1 MEATYSAERL
11 ERVHQRALEEART
24 RPPKGE
30 MRGGDGVLTRR
41 IPRVAFFNAVVN
53 HGVDPRDDGYWDDM
67 ERRHPE
73 IGVKFEGKPGVRGGG
88 VAIEVGA
95 GRLTRFGRVTFHK
108 RYGDG

>member
-11 ERVHQRALEEART
+11 QRVHERALEEARH

-30 MRGGDGVLTRR
+30 MRGGDGVLARR
-41 IPRVAFFNAVVN
+41 IPREAYFNAVVH
-53 HGVDPRDDGYWDDM
+53 HGVDPCDDGYWDDM

-73 IGVKFEGKPGVRGGG
+73 IAVKFEGKPGVR
-88 VAIEVGA
+88 AHIDTGA

-108 RYGDG
+108 RYGNG